1 MANPIHTCCELPLC
15 MLSENLSLNDYDF
28 VLFHLYR
35 KYPDYKSYFKQMRQL
50 YPDRIMILDCS
61 AYEFYVKKEELPMME
76 YIAAI
81 FDLLPDY
88 YILPDTLMNKDKTL
102 EDSFKLLRKI
112 GVVRSQP
119 MGVLQGNSVKDFSK
133 CLTAYIESGV
143 NAIAIPF
150 HNRFFHDSSIS
161 CEDHLSEDKKYA
173 LGRLQTIMHLS
184 DYNKYWNKIQY
195 LHLLG
200 SHDPL
205 SEMVW
210 YSNRGVIVKN
220 PIRVD
225 SVDTGYPVKCGYEG
239 IRLGEEIEKPKII
252 IDDFI
257 EEDLPEDKYN
267 LIKKNVEMY
276 RNWV

>member
-1 MANPIHTCCELPLC
+1 MTNPIHTCCELPLC
-15 MLSENLSLNDYDF
+15 MLPENLSLNDYDF

-35 KYPDYKSYFKQMRQL
+35 KYPEYKSYFKQMRQL
-50 YPDRIMILDCS
+50 YPNRIMILDCS
-61 AYEFYVKKEELPMME
+61 AYEFWVKKEELPMMD

-88 YILPDTLMNKDKTL
+88 YILPDTLMDKDKTL
-102 EDSFKLLRKI
+102 EDSFRLLRKI
-112 GVVRSQP
+112 GSVRSQP
-119 MGVLQGNSVKDFSK
+119 MGVLQGNSIEDFSE
-133 CLTAYIESGV
+133 CLTTYAESGV
-143 NAIAIPF
+143 RAIAIPF
-150 HNRFFHDSSIS
+150 HNRFFHDITNDQIS
-161 CEDHLSEDKKYA
+161 DDKKYA
-173 LGRLQTIMHLS
+173 LGRLQTIMHLCIH
-184 DYNKYWNKIQY
+184 NEYWDKIQY

-200 SHDPL
+200 SHDPG
-205 SEMVW
+205 EMEW
-210 YSNRGVIVKN
+210 YHNLRMNKN

-225 SVDTGYPVKCGYEG
+225 STDTGYPVKCGYEG

-257 EEDLPEDKYN
+257 EEDLPEDKYD